1 MPQIFSLCSLDTK
14 LTDKR
19 LILFLSLH
27 SFYVSVLVGEIGDRP
42 RAIFVCPILL
52 DFSLR
57 SELII
62 LQLWELGA
70 AGSPWVPPRLE
81 NLIVLLTRSGY
92 FIQQHHLA
100 SFGRFHIVFLA
111 PGAGYTLF

>member
-1 MPQIFSLCSLDTK
+1 MSLYWWVRT
-14 LTDKR
+14 
-19 LILFLSLH
+19 
-27 SFYVSVLVGEIGDRP
+27 IGDLKLDP
-42 RAIFVCPILL
+42 KLYLFVQYYLIFL
-52 DFSLR
+52 

-62 LQLWELGA
+62 LQLWELEA